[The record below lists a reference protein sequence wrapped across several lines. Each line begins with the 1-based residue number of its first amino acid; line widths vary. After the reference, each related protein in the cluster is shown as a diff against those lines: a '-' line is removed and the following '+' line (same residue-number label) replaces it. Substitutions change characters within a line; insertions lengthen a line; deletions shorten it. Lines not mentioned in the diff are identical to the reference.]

1 MKTNSIRV
9 FLLPAVWAIAFPLFS
24 QQDAADL
31 AKQLANPVASL
42 ISVPFQNNAD
52 FGIGQWEGT
61 RNTMNF
67 QPVVPISISEKLNL
81 INRIIVPVVAQYS
94 ITGPGERQTGMADAL
109 YSGFFSPKDSKNGF
123 TWGAG
128 PALLL
133 PIGAPE
139 MLTTKQFAVGPTTV
153 ALKQSGGWTYGGLI
167 NQLWSVAGNDERPD
181 VNQLF
186 VQPFAIYNW
195 SSGAG
200 AGVNFEFTQNWTASQ
215 TTLWF
220 NPFING
226 VTSFGKQKV
235 QLAIGPR
242 FNLAAPEGAR
252 ANWGVRTAATL
263 LFPK

>member
-1 MKTNSIRV
+1 MKRIIP
-9 FLLPAVWAIAFPLFS
+9 LLFFVAFAVSLFA

-52 FGIGQWEGT
+52 FGIGEWEGT

-67 QPVVPISISEKLNL
+67 QPVIPISISEKWNM
-81 INRIIVPVVAQYS
+81 INRVIVPVVAQYS
-94 ITGPGERQTGMADAL
+94 ITGPGERQAGLADAL
-109 YSGFFSPKDSKNGF
+109 YSAFFSPKESKII
-123 TWGAG
+123 WGVG
-128 PALLL
+128 PAMLL
-133 PIGAPE
+133 PTATRDE
-139 MLTTKQFAVGPTTV
+139 FADKQFAIGPTAV
-153 ALKQSGGWTYGGLI
+153 ALKQSGGWTYGALI
-167 NQLWSVAGNDERPD
+167 NQLWRVAGNDDRRD

-186 VQPFAIYNW
+186 FQPFLIYNW
-195 SSGAG
+195 PSGAG
-200 AGVNFEFTQNWTASQ
+200 AGTNFELTQDWTTSH

-235 QLAIGPR
+235 QLAVGPR
-242 FNLAAPEGAR
+242 FNLAAPDGAR
-252 ANWGVRTAATL
+252 ANWGVRTVAVL

>member
-1 MKTNSIRV
+1 MKTKRIQL
-9 FLLPAVWAIAFPLFS
+9 FLLPVVWAIAFPLFA

-52 FGIGQWEGT
+52 FGIGEWEGT

-67 QPVVPISISEKLNL
+67 QPVVPISISENWNM
-81 INRIIVPVVAQYS
+81 INRIILPVVAQYS
-94 ITGPGERQTGMADAL
+94 ITGPGERQAGVADAL
-109 YSGFFSPKDSKNGF
+109 YSAFFSPKESNII
-123 TWGAG
+123 WGVG
-128 PALLL
+128 PAMLL
-133 PIGAPE
+133 PTASRDE
-139 MLTTKQFAVGPTTV
+139 FATKQFAIGPTAV
-153 ALKQSGGWTYGGLI
+153 ALKQSGGWTYGALI

-186 VQPFAIYNW
+186 FQPFVIYNW
-195 SSGAG
+195 PSGAG
-200 AGVNFEFTQNWTASQ
+200 AGTNFELTQNWTANQ

-235 QLAIGPR
+235 QLSAGPR

-252 ANWGVRTAATL
+252 ANWGVRTVAVF